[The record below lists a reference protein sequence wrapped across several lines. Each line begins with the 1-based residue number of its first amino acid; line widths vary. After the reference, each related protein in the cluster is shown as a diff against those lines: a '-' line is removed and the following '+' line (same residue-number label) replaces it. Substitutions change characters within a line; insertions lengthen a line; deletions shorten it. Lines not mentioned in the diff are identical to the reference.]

1 MNDSPGSAARLAAL
15 DLLGGVLDERRA
27 LSDPRDETRGL
38 DSRDQAFAT
47 HLAYGVLRWLSA
59 LDWLAGQLLDRPLK
73 RRDRDIQRLLLLGLE
88 QLWHG
93 QTPPHAAVHATAEC
107 ARLRGKAWAVGL
119 VNAVLRR
126 FLREG
131 EAMLAQL
138 ESRTERY
145 AHPTWLLDRLQQDW
159 PEQWQDIATQ
169 NNAQAPL
176 WLRVNRQRVDI
187 AEFDKRLQES
197 GFQTRRHPEAPEA
210 IAVEPAVAVAALPGF
225 ADGLVSVQDPAAQL
239 AAILLDP
246 QADERV
252 LDACAAPGGKTSHL
266 LERQPGLD
274 LLALD
279 RDPARC
285 RLIRDNLGRL
295 GLDCAVRT
303 ADAAAPAEWWDGV
316 PFDRILLDAPCSA
329 TGVIR
334 RHPEIKWLRD
344 EAQVRQAVA
353 DQQRLLDGLWPLL
366 GAGGILVYATCS
378 VLKCENNEQIHRFLS
393 RHPDAETLGEPL
405 GGRQILPG
413 QDEMDGFWY
422 ATLRKRP

>member
-1 MNDSPGSAARLAAL
+1 MNDRSGSAARLVAL
-15 DLLGGVLDERRA
+15 ELLDSVLDQRRA
-27 LSDPRDETRGL
+27 LSDTRDDTDGL
-38 DSRDQAFAT
+38 DARDQAFAR

-73 RRDRDIQRLLLLGLE
+73 QRDQDIHRLLLIGLE

-107 ARLRGKAWAVGL
+107 ARERGKAWAVGL

-126 FLREG
+126 FQRERD
-131 EAMLAQL
+131 ALLAQL
-138 ESRTERY
+138 ESRDERH
-145 AHPTWLLDRLQQDW
+145 AHPAWLLERLQQDW
-159 PEQWQDIATQ
+159 PEQWQDIAAQ

-176 WLRVNRQRVDI
+176 WLRVNRLRGDI
-187 AEFDKRLQES
+187 TQYEKQLQS
-197 GFQTRRHPEAPEA
+197 ASFQARRHPEAPDA

-225 ADGLVSVQDPAAQL
+225 AEGLVSVQDPAAQL
-239 AAILLDP
+239 AATLLDP
-246 QADERV
+246 QAGERV

-266 LERQPGLD
+266 LERQPDLE

-285 RLIRDNLGRL
+285 HLIRDNLTRL
-295 GLDCAVRT
+295 GLDCTVQA
-303 ADAAAPAEWWDGV
+303 ADAAAPADWWDGV

-353 DQQRLLDGLWPLL
+353 DQRRLLDGLWPLL
-366 GAGGILVYATCS
+366 DAGGILVYATCS
-378 VLKCENNEQIHRFLS
+378 VLKCENHEQIHGFLS
-393 RHPDAETLGEPL
+393 RHPNAESLGEPRA
-405 GGRQILPG
+405 GRQILPG
-413 QDEMDGFWY
+413 EGGMDGFWY
-422 ATLRKRP
+422 ATLRKRA